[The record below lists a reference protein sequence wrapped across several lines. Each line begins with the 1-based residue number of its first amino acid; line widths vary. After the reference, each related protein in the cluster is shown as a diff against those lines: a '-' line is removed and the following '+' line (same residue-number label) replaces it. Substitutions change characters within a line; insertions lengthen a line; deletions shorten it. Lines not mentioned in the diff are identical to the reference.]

1 MSNTTNNPAWLEWM
15 TTLMGDAS
23 QAELSHAGSSHDE
36 LSREGAS
43 RSTYAATLPPDLF
56 YCLLDELPLHL
67 IPRHA
72 FKSLRLQEL
81 QQLQGLEELQG
92 PNENDQQPLYLNPD
106 CIFCTDGQLP
116 EELESRREQFSGF
129 ALQGTMAWVRN
140 PATGNLLPFW
150 LGPRLE
156 GVARSLRLNE
166 AVPTSASEGAPSSLP
181 RKAQR
186 LVAASI
192 LLPENQIGQ
201 RERERAERI
210 AKASALFREQGY
222 APLGGLIHPFHI
234 AALRRYYRYLIRSG
248 AIRLGDG
255 QSPRR
260 YVAHNEPVARFF
272 HQDIAA
278 TLSAV
283 AGESLKPSYV
293 YMASYLSGAEL
304 KKHTDRAQCEFSV
317 TLCLDFSPEPA
328 LETPWPICLD
338 APTGK
343 VTAYQALG
351 DGLAY
356 RGTRLP
362 HYRSA
367 LSEGQTSTSIFFHY
381 VAADFSGPLE

>member
-1 MSNTTNNPAWLEWM
+1 MSDTANNPAWVEWM
-15 TTLMGDAS
+15 TTLMGVVS
-23 QAELSHAGSSHDE
+23 QAELSHEESSQDGR
-36 LSREGAS
+36 SREGAS
-43 RSTYAATLPPDLF
+43 RQTHATTFPPDLF

-67 IPRHA
+67 IPRHT
-72 FKSLRLQEL
+72 FKSLQLQPL
-81 QQLQGLEELQG
+81 QQKDG
-92 PNENDQQPLYLNPD
+92 QPLYLNPD
-106 CIFCTDGQLP
+106 CILCDDGRLP
-116 EELESRREQFSGF
+116 EELESSRELFSGF
-129 ALQGTMAWVRN
+129 ALQGTMAWARN

-150 LGPRLE
+150 LGPQLAGIVR
-156 GVARSLRLNE
+156 GLRPNEEATASALNDGPKAGQNKVRHLLTAAE
-166 AVPTSASEGAPSSLP
+166 ILLSENEI
-181 RKAQR
+181 AQR
-186 LVAASI
+186 R
-192 LLPENQIGQ
+192 QGQ
-201 RERERAERI
+201 AERI
-210 AKASALFREQGY
+210 AKASALFREKGY
-222 APLGGLIHPFHI
+222 APLGELIHPFHI
-234 AALRRYYRYLIRSG
+234 AALRRYYRYLIRTG
-248 AIRLGDG
+248 AIHLGDG

-367 LSEGQTSTSIFFHY
+367 LREGQTSTSIFFHY
-381 VAADFSGPLE
+381 VAADFSGALD